1 MEFDFRLKRQI
12 QMCVEAETWEADLSV
27 SGADKRRNAI
37 AVEEMEDDIRFLFW
51 LKHSW
56 TLNNLKKQHAL

>member
-1 MEFDFRLKRQI
+1 
-12 QMCVEAETWEADLSV
+12 MCVEAETWEADLSV

-56 TLNNLKKQHAL
+56 TLNNLKKQTAL